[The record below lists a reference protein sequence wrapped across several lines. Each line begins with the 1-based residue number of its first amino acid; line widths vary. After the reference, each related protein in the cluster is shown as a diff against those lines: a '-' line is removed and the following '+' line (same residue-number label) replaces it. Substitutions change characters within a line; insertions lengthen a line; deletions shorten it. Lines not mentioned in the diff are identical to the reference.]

1 MSKIIGI
8 DLGTT
13 NSCLAVMEGG
23 KAVVIPNEQ
32 GNRTT
37 PSIVAQKDDQILV
50 GIPAKRQAIT
60 NPKNTIFSAKRFIGR
75 TWNETEEERKEMPFD
90 FAKGKNDAV
99 LIKFE
104 GKELRP
110 AEISAKVLAQ
120 LKADAEKY
128 LGEKVTK
135 AVITVPAYF
144 NDDQRKATKDA
155 GAIAGL
161 EVERIINEPTAAA
174 LAYGIDKKDKE
185 EKIVVYDL
193 GGGTFDVSVLEIH
206 DGTFEVLA
214 TNGDTHLGGDN
225 FDSVIIQHLLDKF
238 KEDTGTDL
246 TKDPMAMQRVK
257 EEAEK
262 AKKELSSTS
271 ETEINL
277 MYVTVGPDGPL
288 HLNEKLTRAKLEQ
301 LTEDLIKRSLKPCE
315 KALKDAGVSKNEID
329 EILLVGGMTRMPA
342 VQEAVEKFFGK
353 KVNNSQNPDEV
364 VASGAAI
371 QGGVLQGDVT
381 DVLLLD
387 VTPLTLGIET
397 AGGIRTPMIERN
409 TTIPTSKSQV
419 FSTYADSQPSVEI
432 HVLQGE
438 REMAADNK
446 SLGKFILDGIPPAPR
461 GVPQIEVSFDI
472 DANGILSV
480 KAKDNSTGKEQAI
493 TIQGSSGLSDDE
505 IEQMK
510 KEGEENAEKDKEL
523 KETIEARNH
532 LDSVVYQ
539 SEKTAKEAQDLKKDE
554 LNDAI
559 KDLEDAIPEAKKGL
573 EDDKASSEDLKKA
586 ADDLQEKLMAL
597 GQKMHEAGVDPHAA
611 DGEKAA
617 DESGEKEIPED
628 VDDEPEIIDADV
640 EEKDDKKKKKK

>member
-37 PSIVAQKDDQILV
+37 PSIVAKKDDQTLV
-50 GIPAKRQAIT
+50 GVPAKRQAIT
-60 NPKNTIFSAKRFIGR
+60 NPKGTIFSAKRFIGR
-75 TWNETEEERKEMPFD
+75 TWAETKEEREEMPFE
-90 FAKGKNDAV
+90 FVKGKNDAV
-99 LIKFE
+99 LIKYD
-104 GKELRP
+104 GKDVRP
-110 AEISAKVLAQ
+110 AEISAKVLGQ

-128 LGEKVTK
+128 LGETVTK

-174 LAYGIDKKDKE
+174 LAYGIDKKGKE

-193 GGGTFDVSVLEIH
+193 GGGTFDVSILEIS

-225 FDSVIIQHLLDKF
+225 FDSVIIQYLLKKF
-238 KEDTGTDL
+238 KDDTGTDL

-271 ETEINL
+271 EVDINL
-277 MYVTVGPDGPL
+277 MYVTVGADGPL

-301 LTEDLIKRSLKPCE
+301 LTEELVKRSLKPCE
-315 KALKDAGVSKNEID
+315 KALKDAGISKDEID
-329 EILLVGGMTRMPA
+329 EVLLVGGMTRMPS

-353 KVNNSQNPDEV
+353 KSNNSQNPDEV
-364 VASGAAI
+364 VALGAAI

-397 AGGIRTPMIERN
+397 AGGIRTPMIDRN

-438 REMAADNK
+438 REMAVDNK
-446 SLGKFILDGIPPAPR
+446 ALGKFILDGIPPAPR
-461 GVPQIEVSFDI
+461 GVPQIEVTFDI
-472 DANGILSV
+472 DANGMLSV
-480 KAKDNSTGKEQAI
+480 KAKDNSSGKEQSI
-493 TIQGSSGLSDDE
+493 TVQGSSGLSDDE
-505 IEQMK
+505 IEKMK
-510 KEGEENAEKDKEL
+510 QEAEENADKDKEI
-523 KETIEARNH
+523 KEKIEARNH

-539 SEKTAKEAQDLKKDE
+539 SEKTVKEAQELKKDE
-554 LNDAI
+554 LTDSI
-559 KDLEDAIPEAKKGL
+559 KDLEEAIPESKKKL
-573 EDDKASSEDLKKA
+573 EDEASSAEDLKGA
-586 ADDLQEKLMAL
+586 GDSLQEKLMAL
-597 GQKMHEAGVDPHAA
+597 GQKMHEAGADPHAA

-617 DESGEKEIPED
+617 EESGEKEIPPTED
-628 VDDEPEIIDADV
+628 AEIIDADT
-640 EEKDDKKKKKK
+640 EDKDDK